1 MGGINANKIMMTV
14 PTPKMNALI
23 PMTPL
28 ITGDATMDL
37 SKNKFT
43 NPPKKQIR
51 VMQALNELNN
61 EYIVRIIPN
70 PCPFYNSSSDQASVS
85 LVHWRV
91 RIV

>member
-70 PCPFYNSSSDQASVS
+70 PMSILKSSN
-85 LVHWRV
+85 
-91 RIV
+91 